1 MTHATT
7 APFDRGA
14 GNPLYDLST
23 SLRARKDELLKRR
36 SLKRL
41 LDHEDYALNDMG
53 MTRGDLDW
61 VLALPLSVDASA
73 ELGRLSAERHK
84 NRLKP

>member
-1 MTHATT
+1 MAHLPC
-7 APFDRGA
+7 APTVSGA
-14 GNPLYDLST
+14 GNPLYDLSI
-23 SLRARKDELLKRR
+23 SLRARTQERLKRR

-53 MTRGDLDW
+53 MSRGDLDW
-61 VLALPLSVDASA
+61 VLSLPLSIDAGA
-73 ELGRLSAERHK
+73 ELNRLSKERHK